1 MSLKDAHALVKSR
14 RPFIRPNLGFWRQ
27 LVEYE
32 NSLFGRTSV
41 KIVPSSIGFIP
52 DIYENE
58 VKSMQW
64 AKTNPVSAGTLAAA
78 NANME
83 TNLNFVTSS
92 NDGGGGGNQSNSKP
106 RGAIIIG
113 PNDKPTNGAAHMSN
127 INLNSNLI
135 LSNMNHHGNGGKR
148 LMHSNNAYYGTNGH
162 GRVGQA
168 GHLHGHAAN
177 GQSNQYNN
185 YNAHPHHP
193 NTHGGLRRP
202 PPNHNNYFNGVSNS
216 HSSNGHGGESNG
228 SNGGINLNSL
238 SLTDAGNNS
247 NGSGATNSSKETS
260 NSSKDLPRR
269 NSKYEPTMIN
279 AVPKFSTSVPS
290 NINILTLNNN
300 VNANSNSIANGENNP
315 FFSNNPKNYSKANMS
330 LQPQH
335 SMGQP
340 AEIIISNKLG
350 KPTYTTTYRSSYQK
364 PV

>member
-1 MSLKDAHALVKSR
+1 MKYQNMSLKDAHALVKSR

-83 TNLNFVTSS
+83 TNLSFV
-92 NDGGGGGNQSNSKP
+92 NDSNQSNSKP

-113 PNDKPTNGAAHMSN
+113 PNDKPTNGAHMSN
-127 INLNSNLI
+127 INLNSNVI
-135 LSNMNHHGNGGKR
+135 LSNMNHHANGNHGGKR
-148 LMHSNNAYYGTNGH
+148 LMHSNNAYYVTNGH
-162 GRVGQA
+162 GRVGQ
-168 GHLHGHAAN
+168 GGQHIHGGHATN
-177 GQSNQYNN
+177 LQTNQYNN
-185 YNAHPHHP
+185 YNAHPNNNNNPH
-193 NTHGGLRRP
+193 GLRRP
-202 PPNHNNYFNGVSNS
+202 PPNHNNYFNGVSN
-216 HSSNGHGGESNG
+216 HSSNGHGESNG
-228 SNGGINLNSL
+228 SNGGSNLNLNSL
-238 SLTDAGNNS
+238 NIIDGGNSSS
-247 NGSGATNSSKETS
+247 NGGGTTSIKETTS
-260 NSSKDLPRR
+260 NNNNSSKDLPRR
-269 NSKYEPTMIN
+269 NSKYEPSMVN

-290 NINILTLNNN
+290 NINILTLNN
-300 VNANSNSIANGENNP
+300 AAANGENNA
-315 FFSNNPKNYSKANMS
+315 FFSSNNPKNYSKASMS